1 MTKKRY
7 FNIIPSGIQDI
18 KTGKII
24 RGSKIGD
31 LLNEQEEEI
40 NTLKSLIIDDENK
53 LRELKEENGNL
64 KFAYDL
70 LTSHIDANYDEYM
83 TQMRLHARIKE
94 LENEL
99 ELYRHY
105 IEFVPSSGDTE

>member
-31 LLNEQEEEI
+31 LLNEQEERI
-40 NTLKSLIIDDENK
+40 
-53 LRELKEENGNL
+53 RELETKNKQLNQ
-64 KFAYDL
+64 F
-70 LTSHIDANYDEYM
+70 I
-83 TQMRLHARIKE
+83 
-94 LENEL
+94 NEL
-99 ELYRHY
+99 TIFLAVLRPIPLNIPLLKYKTKL
-105 IEFVPSSGDTE
+105 SSSLGSFNS